1 MAAEPDK
8 KKHPHTGDS
17 RDPYD
22 RVVEASMI
30 RTSQQQ
36 KAIEHLLAATR
47 SIKEKAGPVLA
58 VQKLLNAARCGDEE
72 MVQQA
77 LDEGADVNGH
87 DLETGMTAAH
97 YAASVG
103 AGEVIAVL
111 IARDDLNLLIKDRQG
126 RLPGTYAYLAED
138 EALGAQLVARQVE
151 QAETRGLDYEV
162 LQRS

>member
-8 KKHPHTGDS
+8 SKHPHTGDS

-22 RVVEASMI
+22 RVVEASTV

-47 SIKEKAGPVLA
+47 IIKEKAGPVLA

-72 MVQQA
+72 MAQQA

-87 DLETGMTAAH
+87 DLDTGMTAAH

-103 AGEVIAVL
+103 AGAVVDVL
-111 IARDDLNLLIKDRQG
+111 LKQDDLNLLIKDRQG
-126 RLPGTYAYLAED
+126 RLPGTYAYLADDAELG
-138 EALGAQLVARQVE
+138 EALVARQVE
-151 QAETRGLDYEV
+151 QAETRGVDYER
-162 LQRS
+162 LLTD